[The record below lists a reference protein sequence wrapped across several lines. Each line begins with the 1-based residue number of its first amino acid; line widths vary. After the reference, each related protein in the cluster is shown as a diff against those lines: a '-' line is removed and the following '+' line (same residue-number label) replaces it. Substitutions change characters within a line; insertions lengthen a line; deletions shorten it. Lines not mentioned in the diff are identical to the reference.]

1 MPEAGK
7 HTSHSGCPKQGSPPH
22 TASAGAAALPP
33 PPGPR
38 WPCRCA
44 GAGPSAGQ
52 QPGGAQH
59 CAAGWAHTARHA
71 GPSQCLLAGCTQL
84 AAPEGPAQHD
94 DFDYNKTVDNIN
106 HNNNNNNNNNDD
118 DDDDDSDSDNDNDS
132 NYSAV
137 LAKRHQVHA
146 IQVNSLML
154 TLQKT
159 GDEGLIV
166 AGPDD
171 KPDAY
176 QVAQVALVD
185 AVILLCW
192 VCL

>member
-1 MPEAGK
+1 M
-7 HTSHSGCPKQGSPPH
+7 CLKQGSTPH
-22 TASAGAAALPP
+22 TASAGAAALQPA
-33 PPGPR
+33 PGPR

-94 DFDYNKTVDNIN
+94 DFNHNKIV
-106 HNNNNNNNNNDD
+106 NNNNNHNDKSIDNNTDD
-118 DDDDDSDSDNDNDS
+118 DDDNDNDNDN

-137 LAKRHQVHA
+137 LAKRHQVHRM
-146 IQVNSLML
+146 QVNSLML

-171 KPDAY
+171 KPDA
-176 QVAQVALVD
+176 
-185 AVILLCW
+185 
-192 VCL
+192 